1 MRDKFGFITV
11 GHLRS
16 SVNKHGCYFSY
27 LHLLQKKKKPSVHS
41 ESKKMKGHENGGSSQ
56 FIQTKDITLLP
67 QCASVGHA

>member
-1 MRDKFGFITV
+1 MRDEFGFITV

-27 LHLLQKKKKPSVHS
+27 LHLLQKKKASVHS

-56 FIQTKDITLLP
+56 FIQI
-67 QCASVGHA
+67 